1 MYQLNS
7 EYQAVLTELGGSVEL
22 LDSPPAADEN
32 DDGRLDLYRFA
43 PPLEPSTHNAPPVIF
58 YTDAGGIRPSMF
70 RMARQLA
77 DAGYEVLMP
86 NFYHR
91 SGTYAPFDASTL
103 FDHPA
108 EMARLQSLGSSV
120 TKAQVM
126 ADTGR
131 SLEWLATTRGPNV
144 PIRCVGYC
152 MGGGLALTAAGTFAQ
167 VTAAASFHGG
177 HLATAAPDSPHRL
190 ADKMTGRI
198 YIGAADQDPYF
209 PAEECR
215 RLEAALKEA
224 GIDFH
229 LEIYPGAPHG
239 FAVPDMPVFD
249 AAASARHWQTLLDF
263 FAG

>member
-1 MYQLNS
+1 MYQLNA
-7 EYQAVLTELGGSVEL
+7 EFQAALAELGGSVEL
-22 LDSPPAADEN
+22 LDSPPAANESG
-32 DDGRLDLYRFA
+32 DGRLDLYRFA
-43 PPLEPSTHNAPPVIF
+43 APSNSNAPPVIF

-86 NFYHR
+86 NIYHR

-103 FDHPA
+103 FSNPA
-108 EMARLQSLGSSV
+108 EIARLQSLGGSV

-131 SLEWLATTRGPNV
+131 SLEWLATTRGANE

-152 MGGGLALTAAGTFAQ
+152 MGGGLALTAAGSFPQ

-177 HLATAAPDSPHRL
+177 HLATQAPDSPHRL
-190 ADKMTGRI
+190 AGSIQGRV
-198 YIGAADQDPYF
+198 YIAAADQDPYF
-209 PAEECR
+209 SVEESQ
-215 RLEAALKEA
+215 RLEAALQEA
-224 GIDFH
+224 KVDFE
-229 LEIYPGAPHG
+229 LELYPGAPHG

-249 AAASARHWQTLLDF
+249 AQASARHWQALLDF